1 MDIADETIENIP
13 TGGAGSEKPREESRA
28 DGSPISARKL
38 AANRCN
44 AKQST
49 GPRTE
54 EGKRRSRQNALK
66 HGILSSVLVIKDGD
80 GTEDAE
86 EFDHLFAELQGD
98 LAPVG
103 ALENMMVESIAVAYW
118 RARRALQAENGLVQR
133 RYASWKEDKES
144 NGMLR
149 PKPGQAAIDDDHRIP
164 MGDFM
169 DSILRYEAANNRH
182 LATLLK
188 QLDSLQRARKESTV
202 PTPPANEVP
211 DD

>member
-1 MDIADETIENIP
+1 MNITDKTIETIPTALVASEQPGKENRSEGNPI
-13 TGGAGSEKPREESRA
+13 SEK
-28 DGSPISARKL
+28 KL
-38 AANRCN
+38 AANRNN

-54 EGKRRSRQNALK
+54 EGKRRSRRNAVK
-66 HGILSSVLVIKDGD
+66 HGILSSVLVIKEGD

-103 ALENMMVESIAVAYW
+103 ALENMMVESIAIAYW
-118 RARRALQAENGLVQR
+118 RARRALQAENGLVR
-133 RYASWKEDKES
+133 RRFASWKRDKAGGPFQPS
-144 NGMLR
+144 AD
-149 PKPGQAAIDDDHRIP
+149 QAAIDDDRRLP
-164 MGDFM
+164 MGDYM
-169 DSILRYEAANNRH
+169 DQILRYETANHRH
-182 LATLLK
+182 LAFLLR
-188 QLDSLQRARKESTV
+188 QLDSLQRARKESPV